1 VSCAPRSSRGS
12 RSSLTTAAGSR
23 PVTAVYAVTSGRADV
38 VMLTVAA
45 TCTVPATPVSDQ
57 VHRRRDVPAYRRPRR
72 MSLRCDPPLIPPET
86 VPTGSRIP
94 PASPGRPRHR
104 AWTPAH
110 LRCLC
115 CRGPNPRGLA
125 RELLPYLPL
134 FPPAQQPGCPA
145 PARATQSASVNWG
158 RTRSD
163 TRSLEPGVRL
173 VTTLVLPSMI
183 HSRSAAR
190 IGAGPPPAALAARTW
205 RHGGQIRLSPDQ
217 AWAAEAVVGAGM
229 RRWQPRWAGCGHGG
243 GAVVVRAGWW
253 ALKRPG
259 AAGAVAAPVGT
270 ARVAPPT
277 RGGPRSPSRT

>member
-1 VSCAPRSSRGS
+1 VPRRRGSSRARATTRPVRASRGRRRLAAFRRCCRARGTGPGRAGRRPGPAGSRPTGCHRRPGCTTAPPGHSGRPTDRRNTRRWPYCDVVHAHTFRDGADPVHQWPSRAASRTAAHCRTTRSISRTPRGSCVSCAPRSSRGS

-125 RELLPYLPL
+125 IELLPYLPL
-134 FPPAQQPGCPA
+134 FPPCTT
-145 PARATQSASVNWG
+145 ATLS
-158 RTRSD
+158 T
-163 TRSLEPGVRL
+163 
-173 VTTLVLPSMI
+173 
-183 HSRSAAR
+183 H
-190 IGAGPPPAALAARTW
+190 PP
-205 RHGGQIRLSPDQ
+205 
-217 AWAAEAVVGAGM
+217 
-229 RRWQPRWAGCGHGG
+229 
-243 GAVVVRAGWW
+243 
-253 ALKRPG
+253 
-259 AAGAVAAPVGT
+259 
-270 ARVAPPT
+270 
-277 RGGPRSPSRT
+277 

>member
-1 VSCAPRSSRGS
+1 MASIT
-12 RSSLTTAAGSR
+12 SLESASGGR
-23 PVTAVYAVTSGRADV
+23 RRAVATRA
-38 VMLTVAA
+38 TWRA
-45 TCTVPATPVSDQ
+45 TC
-57 VHRRRDVPAYRRPRR
+57 
-72 MSLRCDPPLIPPET
+72 
-86 VPTGSRIP
+86 
-94 PASPGRPRHR
+94 PGRRVTIVR
-104 AWTPAH
+104 AAARAAPVQPSRKRVIDAPAH

-163 TRSLEPGVRL
+163 TRSLERGVRL